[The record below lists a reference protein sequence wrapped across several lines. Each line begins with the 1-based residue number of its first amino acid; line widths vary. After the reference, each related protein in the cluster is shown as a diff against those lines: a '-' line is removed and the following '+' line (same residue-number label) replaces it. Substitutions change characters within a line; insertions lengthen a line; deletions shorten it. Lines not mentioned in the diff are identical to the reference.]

1 MLLGEQFLKEY
12 LWRPIV
18 LVNSRNNRPTVW
30 FVFPFFQDSGRWS
43 LSPGDDLS
51 SGVFSY
57 NSQPDVQVFSLDFL
71 GHTQQPPPC
80 CFEGE
85 IKSFSS
91 LLFNMIPNC
100 IYKRQQ
106 IIVYFLFGHVPHSA
120 LLLVQGWMSASE
132 TLVIRKSVSERCVG
146 WRLAILPLE
155 SVIRWGVLT
164 ESHTIISKMHMLFVH
179 LSRKNRRLH

>member
-1 MLLGEQFLKEY
+1 MGQKGKSKCRAEIKPKYQEKHVVRRIGYQLQELL
-12 LWRPIV
+12 WWPIV
-18 LVNSRNNRPTVW
+18 LVNSRINRPTVW

-57 NSQPDVQVFSLDFL
+57 NSQPDGQVFSLDFL

-85 IKSFSS
+85 MKSFSS

-100 IYKRQQ
+100 IY
-106 IIVYFLFGHVPHSA
+106 IFFLFRHVAYSA

-132 TLVIRKSVSERCVG
+132 TLVIRKSGSERCVG
-146 WRLAILPLE
+146 
-155 SVIRWGVLT
+155 
-164 ESHTIISKMHMLFVH
+164 
-179 LSRKNRRLH
+179 

>member
-1 MLLGEQFLKEY
+1 MLLGEQFLKEL

-85 IKSFSS
+85 IKSSS
-91 LLFNMIPNC
+91 
-100 IYKRQQ
+100 
-106 IIVYFLFGHVPHSA
+106 V
-120 LLLVQGWMSASE
+120 
-132 TLVIRKSVSERCVG
+132 
-146 WRLAILPLE
+146 
-155 SVIRWGVLT
+155 
-164 ESHTIISKMHMLFVH
+164 
-179 LSRKNRRLH
+179 